1 MKYNYQNSMIVEW
14 KGKIHQKPYIVRPSS
29 TIGISTTSA
38 TATPHSRNFVG
49 LTSHSSVAKKYF
61 SKPKQKKI
69 LINSNTTEIIG
80 PRLESS
86 GNSFEKNKIKFKS

>member
-1 MKYNYQNSMIVEW
+1 MIVEW

-29 TIGISTTSA
+29 TIGISTTSV
-38 TATPHSRNFVG
+38 TPNSRNFIG

-61 SKPKQKKI
+61 SKPKQKKT

-86 GNSFEKNKIKFKS
+86 GGSFEKNKIKFKS